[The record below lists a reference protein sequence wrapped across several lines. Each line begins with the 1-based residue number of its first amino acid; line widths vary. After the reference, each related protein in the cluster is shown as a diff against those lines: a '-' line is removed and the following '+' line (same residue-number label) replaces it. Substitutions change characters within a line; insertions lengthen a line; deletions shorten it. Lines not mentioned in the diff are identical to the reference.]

1 VASVWREVFRYS
13 GPCCGGCTLNG
24 IRLTTGLPLLRLR
37 QGGRI
42 SQDRSCGEVGQCRRN
57 TARLNSNGRMG
68 IWGLTLVR
76 LHQQA
81 SEPYLAIAAISRAA
95 GPGASRRIG
104 PTAAPVRRRLTTA
117 YKTDL
122 AAPEIRDEAAT
133 ARGAPEIESG
143 REGGGDARARFCQF
157 FVNSSIAD
165 RHHRPETIWRW
176 RSVFLPSLRDL
187 INRSDSELRVNIVP
201 RHFCGPRQRRLED
214 TQK

>member
-1 VASVWREVFRYS
+1 VASVWREVFRYP

-24 IRLTTGLPLLRLR
+24 IRLTTGPPLLRLR

-81 SEPYLAIAAISRAA
+81 SEPYLAIAAISRAR
-95 GPGASRRIG
+95 ASRRIA

-117 YKTDL
+117 YKTDV
-122 AAPEIRDEAAT
+122 AAPEIRDEARAAT
-133 ARGAPEIESG
+133 ARLPEIASLG
-143 REGGGDARARFCQF
+143 KREREREACSVGARFGRVFRQ
-157 FVNSSIAD
+157 SAAD
-165 RHHRPETIWRW
+165 RRHRIGRRLETLALAIHLQHRPE
-176 RSVFLPSLRDL
+176 
-187 INRSDSELRVNIVP
+187 SD
-201 RHFCGPRQRRLED
+201 
-214 TQK
+214 

>member
-1 VASVWREVFRYS
+1 VASVWREVFRYP

-24 IRLTTGLPLLRLR
+24 IRLTTGPPLLRLR

-81 SEPYLAIAAISRAA
+81 SEPYLAIAAISRAR
-95 GPGASRRIG
+95 ASRRIA

-117 YKTDL
+117 YKTDV
-122 AAPEIRDEAAT
+122 AAPEIRDEARAAT
-133 ARGAPEIESG
+133 ARLPEIASLG
-143 REGGGDARARFCQF
+143 KRERERERLARWALGLAEF
-157 FVNSSIAD
+157 FVN
-165 RHHRPETIWRW
+165 RPRIVVIGSVEGWKRWRW
-176 RSVFLPSLRDL
+176 RSIFSIARNL
-187 INRSDSELRVNIVP
+187 INRRGAIRS
-201 RHFCGPRQRRLED
+201 
-214 TQK
+214 

>member
-1 VASVWREVFRYS
+1 VASVWREVFRYP

-24 IRLTTGLPLLRLR
+24 IRLTTGPPLLRLR

-81 SEPYLAIAAISRAA
+81 SEPYLAIAAISRAR
-95 GPGASRRIG
+95 ASRRIA

-117 YKTDL
+117 YKTDV
-122 AAPEIRDEAAT
+122 AAPEIRDEARAAT
-133 ARGAPEIESG
+133 ARLPEIASLGKRERERGLLGG
-143 REGGGDARARFCQF
+143 RSVWPSF
-157 FVNSSIAD
+157 SSIGRGSSSSD
-165 RHHRPETIWRW
+165 R
-176 RSVFLPSLRDL
+176 SKAGNAGAGDPSSASPG
-187 INRSDSELRVNIVP
+187 I
-201 RHFCGPRQRRLED
+201 
-214 TQK
+214 